1 MTALP
6 SDLPPP
12 PTAAKTQEEGGL
24 DIRALLAGI
33 VKHWPIVA
41 ALTLLATGAAL
52 LWSKSRPRIYQASS
66 MLEFDPNPVRPIGN
80 QQDPTT
86 SWMFYLDSQEMYQTQ
101 FTIVTTDA
109 VMGQAVRN
117 MGLQA
122 NPRFNG
128 GNAPGSKLAMESA
141 IASLRSRVTVE
152 PVKNS
157 RLFYVRV
164 EDTDPALAAQL
175 SHTVAHAYVDHN
187 LDKGVN
193 ESSDAAL
200 WLGGQVDHYN
210 TELQASEND
219 LHEFKEKNELPSS
232 SVEEVSKMIRLEM
245 GTYDD
250 ALTHTKTKRKE
261 LEARESELSKVTM
274 ENVDVIPASELLA
287 NGFLQ
292 GLRTAYLTATK
303 ERADLIAS
311 GKGDNH
317 PLVKAADER
326 ISQAKRALV
335 DEVRNIQSAVQ
346 HDLAVIKHQEAGD
359 NSLYEDARKRAVDL
373 NLKELEYHRLDRQR
387 AQNEK
392 MYNTLLERQK
402 EADLARRMKVNNVNV
417 VDEPTEPR
425 SPIRPNTL
433 MNLGIGSLVG
443 LVLGIAL
450 AVIREQMDSSLK
462 TPTDVETRLNLT
474 FVGMLPALDEDA
486 PAYGGYGG
494 KRKKKKTRRPAPLA
508 KGDPA
513 LYVHDRPL
521 SGVAEAARS
530 LRTNLMFM
538 NPDRPHRTLLV
549 TSAAPSEGK
558 TTVACSIAIA
568 MAQSGKRTV
577 IIDCDLRRPRLHRIF
592 GRSGEA
598 GVTAVLV
605 GDASIGDVAK
615 PALAGPDGDEI
626 PNLFTIPAG
635 PPPPNPADLL
645 QSERFKKFLSDLLEH
660 FDRVVID
667 SPPLAAVTDSAIVST
682 LVDGTIFVVRAFKT
696 SHHLARQGLR
706 ALRDIDAPIIGA
718 VLNAVDL
725 TKSSYSYYYNQYYYY
740 RREGYGPTEHDG
752 DDEDDATAAPP
763 PN

>member
-6 SDLPPP
+6 SDLPPAP
-12 PTAAKTQEEGGL
+12 AAKADDESGL
-24 DIRALLAGI
+24 DVRALLAGI
-33 VKHWPIVA
+33 IKHWPIVA
-41 ALTLLATGAAL
+41 AFTLLATGAAL
-52 LWSKSRPRIYQASS
+52 LWSKSRPRIYQASA

-101 FTIVTTDA
+101 FTIVTSDT
-109 VMGQAVRN
+109 VMNKAVRD

-128 GNAPGSKLAMESA
+128 MLPPGSKLATENAMTA
-141 IASLRSRVTVE
+141 LRSRVTVE

-164 EDTDPALAAQL
+164 EDTDPVLAAQL
-175 SHTVAHAYVDHN
+175 AHAVAHAYVDHN
-187 LDKGVN
+187 LEKGVN

-245 GTYDD
+245 QTYDD
-250 ALTHTKTKRKE
+250 ALTHTRTKRKE
-261 LEARESELSKVTM
+261 LEAREAELSKVTID
-274 ENVDVIPASELLA
+274 NVDVLPASELLA
-287 NGFLQ
+287 SGFLQ
-292 GLRTAYLTATK
+292 SLRTQYLAATK
-303 ERADLIAS
+303 DRQELLAA
-311 GKGDNH
+311 GKGENH
-317 PLVKAADER
+317 PLVKGADER
-326 ISQAKRALV
+326 ITQAKRALV
-335 DEVRNIQSAVQ
+335 DEVRNIQGAVE
-346 HDLAVIKHQEAGD
+346 HDLAVIRRQENGD
-359 NSLYEDARKRAVDL
+359 DSLYQDAKKRAVDL

-392 MYNTLLERQK
+392 LYNTLLERQK

-417 VDEPTEPR
+417 IDEAPEPR

-450 AVIREQMDSSLK
+450 AVLREQMDSSLK
-462 TPTDVETRLNLT
+462 TPSDVETRLNLT
-474 FVGMLPALDEDA
+474 FVGMLPALDDDA

-494 KRKKKKTRRPAPLA
+494 KKRKKKSRRPAPLV
-508 KGDPA
+508 GDPA

-538 NPDRPHRTLLV
+538 NPDKPHRTLLV

-568 MAQSGKRTV
+568 LAQSGKRTCIV
-577 IIDCDLRRPRLHRIF
+577 DCDLRRPRLHRIF
-592 GRSGEA
+592 GRSGDA

-605 GDASIGDVAK
+605 GDASIADVAK
-615 PALAGPDGDEI
+615 PALAGADGDEI

-645 QSERFKKFLSDLLEH
+645 QSERFKKLLHDLLDH

-725 TKSSYSYYYNQYYYY
+725 TKSGYSYYNQYYYY
-740 RREGYGPTEHDG
+740 RREGYGPRATDVE
-752 DDEDDATAAPP
+752 DDETTASPP

>member
-1 MTALP
+1 MSALP
-6 SDLPPP
+6 SEI
-12 PTAAKTQEEGGL
+12 PTAKPADDGGL
-24 DIRALLAGI
+24 DVRALLVG
-33 VKHWPIVA
+33 VLKHWPIVV
-41 ALTLLATGAAL
+41 ALTFLATGAAL
-52 LWSKSRPRIYQASS
+52 LWSKSRPRIYQASA

-101 FTIVTTDA
+101 FTIVTSDT

-117 MGLQA
+117 MSLQA

-128 GNAPGSKLAMESA
+128 GNAPGTKLATESA
-141 IASLRSRVTVE
+141 IAALRGRVTVE
-152 PVKNS
+152 PVKSS

-175 SHTVAHAYVDHN
+175 AHAVAHAYCDHN
-187 LDKGVN
+187 LEKGVN

-210 TELQASEND
+210 TELQASENE

-245 GTYDD
+245 STYDD
-250 ALTHTKTKRKE
+250 ALTHTRTKRKE

-287 NGFLQ
+287 SGFLQ
-292 GLRTAYLTATK
+292 SLRTQYLAATK
-303 ERADLIAS
+303 DRQELLAN
-311 GKGDNH
+311 GKGENH
-317 PLVKAADER
+317 PSVKAADER

-346 HDLAVIKHQEAGD
+346 HDLAVIKHQENGD
-359 NSLYEDARKRAVDL
+359 NTLYEDARKRAVDL

-425 SPIRPNTL
+425 SAIRPNTL
-433 MNLGIGSLVG
+433 VNLGIGSLVG

-450 AVIREQMDSSLK
+450 AVLREQMDNSLK
-462 TPTDVETRLNLT
+462 TPSDIESHLNLT

-486 PAYGGYGG
+486 PAYGGYG
-494 KRKKKKTRRPAPLA
+494 KRRKKSRRPVQPA
-508 KGDPA
+508 GDPA

-568 MAQSGKRTV
+568 LAQSGKRTC

-592 GRSGEA
+592 GRSGDA

-605 GDASIGDVAK
+605 GDATIGDVAK
-615 PALAGPDGDEI
+615 PALAGPDGDVI

-645 QSERFKKFLSDLLEH
+645 HSERFKKFLGDLLEH

-696 SHHLARQGLR
+696 SRYLARQGLR

-725 TKSSYSYYYNQYYYY
+725 TKGSYSYYYNQYYYY
-740 RREGYGPTEHDG
+740 RREGYGPTEQDA
-752 DDEDDATAAPP
+752 DDSHAASP

>member
-1 MTALP
+1 
-6 SDLPPP
+6 
-12 PTAAKTQEEGGL
+12 
-24 DIRALLAGI
+24 
-33 VKHWPIVA
+33 
-41 ALTLLATGAAL
+41 
-52 LWSKSRPRIYQASS
+52 
-66 MLEFDPNPVRPIGN
+66 
-80 QQDPTT
+80 
-86 SWMFYLDSQEMYQTQ
+86 
-101 FTIVTTDA
+101 
-109 VMGQAVRN
+109 
-117 MGLQA
+117 MGLAA
-122 NPRFNG
+122 NTKFSGN
-128 GNAPGSKLAMESA
+128 NAPASKLATETA
-141 IASLRSRVTVE
+141 IAQLRSRVTVE

-164 EDTDPALAAQL
+164 EDTDPALAVQL
-175 SHTVAHAYVDHN
+175 AHAVAHAYVDHN
-187 LDKGVN
+187 LEKGVN

-210 TELQASEND
+210 TELQASENE

-245 GTYDD
+245 QTYDD

-274 ENVDVIPASELLA
+274 ENVDIIPASELLA
-287 NGFLQ
+287 SGFLQ
-292 GLRTAYLTATK
+292 SLRTQYLASTK
-303 ERADLIAS
+303 DRTELLAN
-311 GKGDNH
+311 GKGENH
-317 PLVKAADER
+317 PAVKAADER
-326 ISQAKRALV
+326 IAQAKRALV

-346 HDLAVIKHQEAGD
+346 HDLAVIRHQENGD
-359 NSLYEDARKRAVDL
+359 NTLYEDARKRAVDL

-387 AQNEK
+387 VQNER

-450 AVIREQMDSSLK
+450 AVLREQMDSSLK
-462 TPTDVETRLNLT
+462 TPSDVETRLNLT
-474 FVGMLPALDEDA
+474 FVGMLPALDDDS

-494 KRKKKKTRRPAPLA
+494 RKKKKRSRRPPQLT

-513 LYVHDRPL
+513 LYVHERPL

-568 MAQSGKRTV
+568 MAQSGKRTCIV
-577 IIDCDLRRPRLHRIF
+577 DCDLRRPRLHRIF
-592 GRSGEA
+592 GRSGDA

-615 PALAGPDGDEI
+615 PALAGPDGDII
-626 PNLFTIPAG
+626 PNLFSIPAG

-740 RREGYGPTEHDG
+740 RREGYGPNEHDV
-752 DDEDDATAAPP
+752 DDEDTSAAPP